1 MRRKVN
7 PSKALFSKK
16 VKKVSIDRLRRNADK
31 LLQLHYTPSG
41 TKCIVC
47 GALASCCHHFIPK
60 SQSNFL
66 RYDKDNLIPICS
78 RCHTRH
84 HLSGDPAI
92 VATIISVKGL
102 DWWNKLQKKRLIPCK
117 LNRQYLES
125 IISDLSFSSA

>member
-1 MRRKVN
+1 MRRRVN

-16 VKKVSIDRLRRNADK
+16 VKKVSVDRLRRKTDK
-31 LLQLHYTPSG
+31 LLQLHYTPPG

-47 GALASCCHHFIPK
+47 GALAACCHHFIPK
-60 SQSNFL
+60 SQSNYL
-66 RYDKDNLIPICS
+66 RYHPDNLIPICS

-84 HLSGDPAI
+84 HFSGDPAI

-117 LNRQYLES
+117 LNLQYLK
-125 IISDLSFSSA
+125 IVIASFS